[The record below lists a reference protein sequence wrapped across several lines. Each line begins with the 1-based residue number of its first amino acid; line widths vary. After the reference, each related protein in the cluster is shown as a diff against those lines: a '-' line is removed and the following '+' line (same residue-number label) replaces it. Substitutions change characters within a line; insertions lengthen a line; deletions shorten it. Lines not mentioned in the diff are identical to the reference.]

1 MDILIHV
8 GIQALDIL
16 VCCMNVEIEMMTGIQ
31 VADKY

>member
-1 MDILIHV
+1 MGILIHV

-31 VADKY
+31 FTDKH